1 MFTTLNQI
9 KKLRPEFKF
18 GAMVMVDWF
27 EVYEGKF
34 YCTIKSG
41 LKHADGETRSF
52 FHYEETAVGKN
63 AKKIAI
69 AKFNHFWC
77 SKFNLEFKF
86 DPQWKEIRT

>member
-9 KKLRPEFKF
+9 KKLRPEFEF
-18 GAMVMVDWF
+18 GNMSMVDWF
-27 EVYEGKF
+27 EIYEGKV

-52 FHYEETAVGKN
+52 FHYEETTVGKN